1 MPERT
6 LLFSRQHPKINLLL
20 PSWCATL
27 NVELH
32 VWVCPQGQ
40 MKEKSWWAGCRW
52 KTSET
57 VRWEWKLR
65 MRLRG
70 VERSDERK
78 GHVREKKW
86 NPDDQMQQ
94 EAVIFLWSVQ
104 HTEHGNI
111 WRNCI
116 SFHGSKRT
124 LADGGDAELFGLR
137 WKTKQM
143 VLNTTIL
150 GLACFRF
157 FLFVLVMRLCSPHT
171 WWGFWMFLEVIV
183 YWP

>member
-1 MPERT
+1 MHLT
-6 LLFSRQHPKINLLL
+6 SAHSRVTPWIYSCSVSLVYFHLSQVY
-20 PSWCATL
+20 SWGSFCCCAYPLGSNGVLTHFPAT
-27 NVELH
+27 VENSLH
-32 VWVCPQGQ
+32 FWVCPQGQ

-78 GHVREKKW
+78 GHVRGKKW

-116 SFHGSKRT
+116 STS
-124 LADGGDAELFGLR
+124 
-137 WKTKQM
+137 W
-143 VLNTTIL
+143 I
-150 GLACFRF
+150 
-157 FLFVLVMRLCSPHT
+157 
-171 WWGFWMFLEVIV
+171 
-183 YWP
+183 